1 MGTLFAVASSR
12 DQQVLLEIFL
22 KKIVA
27 GLGGAGAS
35 PDARRAAS
43 ISNITTALCISLQ
56 QMNLM
61 RGMLDVPVWLAS
73 AQSACIAGLIYGAR
87 STQLCAA
94 HALGLLVQL
103 NSSEA
108 FLKVTLIKL
117 LKDAAALAQSFGWVL
132 APEAHVPAR
141 LGCVLGVAEVAAAA
155 GPTRVAPYLPDILE
169 CDFLLQM
176 ITFIS
181 HILCGTGTLNII
193 WRIYHRTW

>member
-1 MGTLFAVASSR
+1 M
-12 DQQVLLEIFL
+12 LLEIFL

-43 ISNITTALCISLQ
+43 ISNITAALCISLQ

-61 RGMLDVPVWLAS
+61 RGMIDVPVWLAS
-73 AQSACIAGLIYGAR
+73 AQAACMSGLIYGVRA
-87 STQLCAA
+87 TQLCAA
-94 HALGLLVQL
+94 HGLGLLVQL

-155 GPTRVAPYLPDILE
+155 GPAKVAAYLPDILE
-169 CDFLLQM
+169 CDFLLRNNH
-176 ITFIS
+176 FLS
-181 HILCGTGTLNII
+181 HILCDTGILNII
-193 WRIYHRTW
+193 WRIYLPTL